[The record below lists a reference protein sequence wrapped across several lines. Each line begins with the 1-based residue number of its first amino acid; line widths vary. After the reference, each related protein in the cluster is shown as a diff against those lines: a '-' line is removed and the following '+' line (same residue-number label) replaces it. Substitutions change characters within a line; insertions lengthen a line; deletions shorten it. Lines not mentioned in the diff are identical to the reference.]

1 MRAYDLIL
9 KKRDGAELTR
19 EEIQWWVRGIADRS
33 IPDEQV
39 AAWAMAVFF
48 RGMSERETA
57 DLTRAMAFSGATVDL
72 SGVPGTKVDKHSTG
86 GVGDTT
92 TLVLAPLVAAAGVPV
107 AKLSGRGLGH
117 TGGTLDKLESFPGFR
132 VELSREEFIRQVRE
146 IGIAVAGQSADLV
159 PADKRLYAI
168 RDVTATVDSIP
179 LVAASVMSKKIAGGA
194 DAIVLDVKVGSG
206 ALMKTLDDALRL
218 ARLMVGIGR
227 QLGRRVVALV
237 TDMNQPLGRAVGNA
251 LEVREALATL
261 RGEGP
266 PALTELCLTL
276 GGYMLWL
283 AGRAGSPGEGRA
295 VLREHL
301 RSGRAL
307 EILRRLVAAQGGDVR
322 AVDDPGRL
330 PAAGYRALLT
340 SPRSGYLV
348 AVDAQAVGTAAML
361 LGAGRARKDDA
372 IDLAAGLV
380 VFKRLGETVTAGEP
394 LAELH
399 YNEPARLEA
408 AREILERAFT
418 VADAAVPPP
427 PLVHAVIGAE
437 EG

>member
-179 LVAASVMSKKIAGGA
+179 LIAASVMSKKIAGGA

-418 VADAAVPPP
+418 VGDAAVPPP